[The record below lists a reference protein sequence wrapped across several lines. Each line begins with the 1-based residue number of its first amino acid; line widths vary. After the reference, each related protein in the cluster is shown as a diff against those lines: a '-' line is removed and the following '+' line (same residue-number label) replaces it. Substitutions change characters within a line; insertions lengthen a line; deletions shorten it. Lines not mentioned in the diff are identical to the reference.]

1 MHVTKETVVGIQYT
15 LKDDQGKVL
24 DSSSDRGPMEYLHG
38 ASNIIPG
45 LESGLEGLTTGDS
58 KIVVVDP
65 VNAYGEYNDK
75 LIQRVPIERFGENKV
90 EIGMRFHAETNLG
103 MRVLVIRHVD
113 DKEAV
118 LDGNHE
124 LAGKTLT
131 FDVKV
136 VSVRAAELTELAH
149 GHPHQEGGCCGG
161 SGEAEGGCGSGGC
174 GCSSEAS
181 AGGCCSTEGAS
192 QGGCCGG
199 GGSGEAEGSCGA
211 AGCGCSTEA
220 SAGGCCSTEG
230 ASQGGC
236 CSSEQPVAEKQ
247 GGCGC
252 G

>member
-1 MHVTKETVVGIQYT
+1 MRVSKETVVGIEYT
-15 LKDDQGKVL
+15 LKDDKGNVL
-24 DSSSDRGPMEYLHG
+24 DASTSHGPMEYLHG

-45 LESGLEGLTTGDS
+45 LEQGLEGLTAGDT
-58 KIVVVDP
+58 KVVVVQP
-65 VNAYGEYNDK
+65 VDAYGEYSDK
-75 LIQRVPIERFGENKV
+75 LIQRVPLDRFGANKV

-113 DKEAV
+113 EQEAV

-161 SGEAEGGCGSGGC
+161 GGGCGSGESEGGC
-174 GCSSEAS
+174 CSSEGEAS

-192 QGGCCGG
+192 
-199 GGSGEAEGSCGA
+199 
-211 AGCGCSTEA
+211 T
-220 SAGGCCSTEG
+220 GCCS
-230 ASQGGC
+230 
-236 CSSEQPVAEKQ
+236 AEEPAAQSKQ
-247 GGCGC
+247 GGCGNGGC
-252 G
+252 GCSA